1 MQTAK
6 EEKLRSA
13 YETLKRKIKANKT
26 IEDEII
32 DILKYA
38 KFI

>member
-26 IEDEII
+26 IEDEI

-38 KFI
+38 KLI